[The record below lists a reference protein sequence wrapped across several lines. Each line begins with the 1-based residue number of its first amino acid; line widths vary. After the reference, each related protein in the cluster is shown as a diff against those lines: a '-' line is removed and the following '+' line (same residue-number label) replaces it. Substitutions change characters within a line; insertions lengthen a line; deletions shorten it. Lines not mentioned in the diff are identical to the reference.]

1 MLNIEK
7 DLPNTLPAT
16 SNRPFGEVKNDDVA
30 GDGSGTPV
38 TAVWAS
44 DLYYALYAVINDAGM
59 LPSGRAEDV
68 NTSDFL
74 AALKKLISQEIDESA
89 KSSSDSL
96 FYLFDGQVQLLTL
109 PSNSNVVQN
118 GPMYHIKMNGQQIS
132 SSQGRVFELL
142 DALPS
147 ELKGY
152 WFSRNDSSVKTMR
165 VFTGLFARATGGNAA
180 AIGQLQIDSIKTH
193 YHEFGG
199 DDELIIAGGYE
210 KIGGFSYDSKSGFS
224 GNGARV
230 KTKGTLG
237 DETRPVNFS
246 QRAWYLTV
254 VDYKAMGK

>member
-16 SNRPFGEVKNDDVA
+16 SERPFGEVKNDDVA

-147 ELKGY
+147 ELKGF

-165 VFTGLFARATGGNAA
+165 VFTGLFARASGGNAA
-180 AIGQLQIDSIKTH
+180 AIGQLQN
-193 YHEFGG
+193 
-199 DDELIIAGGYE
+199 DELKRHSHKYE
-210 KIGGFSYDSKSGFS
+210 RIDGPGTPKSYDVTSGS
-224 GNGARV
+224 PSQ
-230 KTKGTLG
+230 KPYDDDTKDHGG